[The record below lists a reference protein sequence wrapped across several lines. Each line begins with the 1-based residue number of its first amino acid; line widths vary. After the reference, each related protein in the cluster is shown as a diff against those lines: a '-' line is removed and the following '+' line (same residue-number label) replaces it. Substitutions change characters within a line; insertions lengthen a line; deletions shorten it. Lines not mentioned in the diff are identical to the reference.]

1 MNFKIAKK
9 VINQGLVT
17 VSRAISANTPLPS
30 LSGIKV
36 DCARTTLIL
45 TASNSDISIQTVI
58 EKNDAE
64 YVFDIQEEGS
74 IVIEAKYILEVVRK
88 IDSDVIDF
96 MIIDGSLIK
105 ISGDSTEY
113 KINGIKVEDY
123 PNIDFSKPLQ
133 NFKIDAN
140 IIRNVISQTT
150 FATSDKETRP
160 LLTGVNFSAQDGVM
174 DCVATDS
181 FRLAKK
187 AIKIS
192 APYTFNITV
201 PGKSL
206 NEVEKIIDRD
216 GEIEVAVSEKKI
228 QFYIGSTLIQTR
240 LIDGK
245 YPDTSRLIP
254 EEFSSKLVVDAHD
267 MLSAIDR
274 ASFIKNDGIPIVKLD
289 LSVTEVI
296 VSSRSQEVGSSTE
309 KLIYEQYQGEPLIIS
324 FCGKYVYDAI
334 RFLSTSQI
342 SIEFTSEMKPF
353 VIKNLEDDSIIQLIL
368 PVRTGS

>member
-9 VINQGLVT
+9 TINAGLQT
-17 VSRAISANTPLPS
+17 VSRAISANTPLPT
-30 LSGIKV
+30 LSGIKFE
-36 DCARTTLIL
+36 CAKTTLIL

-64 YVFDIQEEGS
+64 YVFDVINEGS
-74 IVIEAKYILEVVRK
+74 LVIEAKYILEVVRK

-96 MIIDGSLIK
+96 AIIDGSLIK
-105 ISGDSTEY
+105 ISGESTEY
-113 KINGIKVEDY
+113 KINGMGVKDY
-123 PNIDFSKPLQ
+123 PNIDFSKPVQ

-140 IIRNVISQTT
+140 VIRTVISQTT

-160 LLTGVNFSAQDGVM
+160 ILTGVNFSAQDGVM

-192 APYTFNITV
+192 APYVFNITV
-201 PGKSL
+201 PAKSL
-206 NEVEKIIDRD
+206 NEVEKVIDRD
-216 GEIEVAVSEKKI
+216 GEIEIAVSEKKI

-245 YPDTSRLIP
+245 YPDTSQLIP
-254 EEFSSKLVVDAHD
+254 KEFSSQLIVDSHD

-274 ASFIKNDGIPIVKLD
+274 ASFIKNDGIPVVKLSLAKD
-289 LSVTEVI
+289 EVV
-296 VSSRSQEVGSSTE
+296 VSSKSQEVGSSLET
-309 KLIYEQYQGEPLIIS
+309 LIYESYQGEPLTIS

-342 SIEFTSEMKPF
+342 SIEFTTEMKPF
-353 VIKNLEDDSIIQLIL
+353 IIKNLEDDTTVQLIL
-368 PVRTGS
+368 PVRTYN